1 MPIALSILLP
11 FAELAGIAI
20 GTVSTAIGVTA
31 LSNKVEDY
39 IEDNPEQAEKIF
51 AMIMPEQGLAAL
63 FNKEADSGDENIS
76 DEEAEVEEKPKL
88 SGREKGNEQLKKQ
101 FVERVGKKDFQQEE
115 IIQVPMQK
123 DPL

>member
-51 AMIMPEQGLAAL
+51 AMIMPEQGIAAL
-63 FNKEADSGDENIS
+63 FNKEADEW
-76 DEEAEVEEKPKL
+76 
-88 SGREKGNEQLKKQ
+88 
-101 FVERVGKKDFQQEE
+101 
-115 IIQVPMQK
+115 
-123 DPL
+123 